1 MVQSVTSRYSFK
13 SNRQLSPWIEL
24 ISYAY
29 LNSSFIHIPHSR
41 ALIPRIPPPS
51 MQQQRRLT
59 SEGST
64 SKQFGLGAPRSC
76 STNTANHAYRGNSVD
91 IITWWKCTQKMIT
104 SAVVLLKCQ
113 LPQRDPCFRVK
124 KKCTECN
131 SSGHLSYCR
140 HQPQYDASL
149 YGKYLQL
156 GCVFNSHLHSIM
168 LNRSSS

>member
-1 MVQSVTSRYSFK
+1 MPPWHRVTFTPPEK
-13 SNRQLSPWIEL
+13 SS
-24 ISYAY
+24 
-29 LNSSFIHIPHSR
+29 
-41 ALIPRIPPPS
+41 
-51 MQQQRRLT
+51 
-59 SEGST
+59 
-64 SKQFGLGAPRSC
+64 
-76 STNTANHAYRGNSVD
+76 
-91 IITWWKCTQKMIT
+91 